1 MYETAR
7 LNAPH
12 IVATVL
18 STLGRDARDFGVVE
32 RA

>member
-1 MYETAR
+1 MYDAAG

-18 STLGRDARDFGVVE
+18 STLGRDTRDFGVAE